1 VKEDGPMNGF
11 PLLSAIVFL
20 PFLGG
25 LLVLAWPARPT
36 LSRVLS
42 LVVTLADLVL
52 VLLLFFPAFRRPM
65 GPWFRVEDY
74 AWIPLVGIRY
84 TLAADGLSLMLLLL
98 TAFLGVLCV
107 LVSWKHIEERV
118 RSYHFFLLSTLTGIL
133 GVFVA
138 TDLFLFY
145 LFWEV
150 QIIPMFFLVGIWGH
164 EQRTRTTVKFI
175 LFTLAGSLF
184 MLIAL
189 IGLYVVHGRQTG
201 QYTFDL
207 ASLIETS
214 LTPGVQGWLYAAFML
229 SFGIKIP
236 LIPVHTWLPDT
247 HTQAPTAG
255 SVILAGLLLKTGA
268 YAVFRFAFP
277 LFPVAFR
284 VSVPVLVVLG
294 LIALFYASWIAFSQ
308 VDMKRLIAYSSIAH
322 MGLVVLGF
330 AVLTSITLSGSLLQ
344 MINHGVS
351 TSALFILVGML
362 GERIH
367 SRHFK
372 DFGGLWKKMP
382 VFSAFFLFFS
392 MAALGL
398 PGLNNFVGE
407 ILILIGTYRVNP
419 MAAAFGFGGLLF
431 GVIYVLRMVQDA
443 LFGELRGEV
452 AALRDLDSREIVILS
467 ALALSV
473 LFLGLWPKPVLGL
486 FQEPVNGLIRMMLTP
501 GAS

>member
-1 VKEDGPMNGF
+1 MNGI
-11 PLLSAIVFL
+11 PLLSIIVFL
-20 PFLGG
+20 PLLGG
-25 LLVLAWPARPT
+25 LFVLAWPGRPG
-36 LSRVLS
+36 LCRVLS
-42 LVVTLADLVL
+42 LVVTLVDLLLVL
-52 VLLLFFPAFRRPM
+52 ILFFPCARSAS
-65 GPWFRVEDY
+65 GPWLRVEDY
-74 AWIPLVGIRY
+74 AWIPLVGVRY

-98 TAFLGVLCV
+98 AAFLGVLCV
-107 LVSWKHIEERV
+107 LVSWKQIDEKV
-118 RSYHFFLLSTLTGIL
+118 SSFHFFLLFTLTGIM

-164 EQRTRTTVKFI
+164 EERTRTTMKFI
-175 LFTLAGSLF
+175 LFSMAGSLF
-184 MLIAL
+184 MLIAI

-201 QYTFDL
+201 TYTFDL
-207 ASLIETS
+207 TSLIQTS
-214 LTPGVQGWLYAAFML
+214 LSGGVQGWLYAAFML

-236 LIPVHTWLPDT
+236 MVPVHTWLPDT

-268 YAVFRFAFP
+268 YGVFRFAFP

-284 VSVPVLVVLG
+284 ASVPVLVALG
-294 LIALFYASWIAFSQ
+294 LIGLFYASWIALSQ
-308 VDMKRLIAYSSIAH
+308 VDIKRLVAYSSIGH
-322 MGLVVLGF
+322 MGLVVLGLG
-330 AVLTSITLSGSLLQ
+330 VLNSITLSGSLLQ

-362 GERIH
+362 DERIH
-367 SRHFK
+367 SRQFK
-372 DFGGLWKKMP
+372 DFGGLWRKMP

-407 ILILIGTYRVNP
+407 ILILIGTYRVSP
-419 MAAAFGFGGLLF
+419 VAAGFGFGGLVL
-431 GVIYVLRMVQDA
+431 GVIYVLRMVQDS
-443 LFGELRGEV
+443 LFGEFRGEES
-452 AALRDLDSREIVILS
+452 ALRDVDSREVVILG

-486 FQEPVNGLIRMMLTP
+486 FQEPVNGLIKMMMSH
-501 GAS
+501 GAH

>member
-1 VKEDGPMNGF
+1 MDGF

-20 PFLGG
+20 PLLGG
-25 LLVLAWPARPT
+25 IFVLARPGR
-36 LSRVLS
+36 SRLCRMTS
-42 LVVTLADLVL
+42 LGVMLADLGL
-52 VLLLFFPAFRRPM
+52 VLLLFIPGFRSGT

-74 AWIPLVGIRY
+74 PWIPSVGIRY

-98 TAFLGVLCV
+98 AAFLGVLCV
-107 LVSWKHIEERV
+107 LVSWKQIDENV
-118 RSYHFFLLSTLTGIL
+118 SSYHFFLLFTLTGIL

-164 EQRTRTTVKFI
+164 EGRTRTTMKFI
-175 LFTLAGSLF
+175 LFTMAGSLF
-184 MLIAL
+184 MLIAV

-201 QYTFDL
+201 VYTFDL
-207 ASLIETS
+207 VRLLETS
-214 LTPGVQGWLYAAFML
+214 LSGGVQGWLYAAFML
-229 SFGIKIP
+229 AFGIKIP
-236 LIPVHTWLPDT
+236 MVPVHTWLPDT

-255 SVILAGLLLKTGA
+255 SVILAGLLLKTGVF
-268 YAVFRFAFP
+268 AVFRFAFP

-284 VSVPVLVVLG
+284 ASAPVLIVLG
-294 LIALFYASWIAFSQ
+294 LAGLFYASWIALSQ
-308 VDMKRLIAYSSIAH
+308 VDMKRLVAYSSVGH
-322 MGLVVLGF
+322 MGLVVLGL
-330 AVLTSITLSGSLLQ
+330 AVLTSITLSGALLQ

-367 SRHFK
+367 SRQFK

-392 MAALGL
+392 MATLGL

-419 MAAAFGFGGLLF
+419 VAAAFGFAGLLF

-443 LFGELRGEV
+443 LFGEFRGEES
-452 AALRDLDSREIVILS
+452 ALQDLDLREIVILGS
-467 ALALSV
+467 MVLAV
-473 LFLGLWPKPVLGL
+473 LFLGLWPNPVLGL
-486 FQEPVNGLIRMMLTP
+486 FEEPVNGLIRGVMP
-501 GAS
+501 HGAP

>member
-1 VKEDGPMNGF
+1 MNTI
-11 PLLSAIVFL
+11 PLLSIIVFL
-20 PFLGG
+20 PLLGG
-25 LLVLAWPARPT
+25 LFVLAWPQSPR
-36 LSRVLS
+36 SCRVLS
-42 LVVTLADLVL
+42 LGVTLADLVL
-52 VLLLFFPAFRRPM
+52 VLLFFLPGARRAG

-74 AWIPLVGIRY
+74 AWIPSVGIRY

-98 TAFLGVLCV
+98 TTFLGVLCV
-107 LVSWKHIEERV
+107 LVSWKHIEEKV
-118 RSYHFFLLSTLTGIL
+118 TSYHFFLLVTLTGIL

-164 EQRTRTTVKFI
+164 EQRTRTTMKFI
-175 LFTLAGSLF
+175 LFTMAGSLF
-184 MLIAL
+184 MLIAV

-201 QYTFDL
+201 TYTFDL
-207 ASLIETS
+207 VQLMKTS
-214 LTPGVQGWLYAAFML
+214 LSGGVQGWLYAAFMFA
-229 SFGIKIP
+229 FGIKIP
-236 LIPVHTWLPDT
+236 VVPVHTWLPDA

-277 LFPVAFR
+277 LFPLAFR
-284 VSVPVLVVLG
+284 ASIPVLIVLG
-294 LIALFYASWIAFSQ
+294 LAGLFYASWIALSQ
-308 VDMKRLIAYSSIAH
+308 VDMKRLIAYSSIGH

-330 AVLTSITLSGSLLQ
+330 AVLSSISLSGSLLQ

-362 GERIH
+362 GERID
-367 SRHFK
+367 SRQFK
-372 DFGGLWKKMP
+372 DFGGLWKTMP

-407 ILILIGTYRVNP
+407 ILILIGTYRVKP
-419 MAAAFGFGGLLF
+419 IAAVFGFAGLLF

-443 LFGELRGEV
+443 LFGELRGERS
-452 AALRDLDSREIVILS
+452 ALRDLDSREIVILA

-473 LFLGLWPKPVLGL
+473 LFLGLFPKPVLGL
-486 FQEPVNGLIRMMLTP
+486 FEEPINGLIKVVMP
-501 GAS
+501 HGA

>member
-1 VKEDGPMNGF
+1 MNGF
-11 PLLSAIVFL
+11 PILSAIVFL
-20 PFLGG
+20 PLLGA
-25 LLVLAWPARPT
+25 LFVLAWPDRPR
-36 LSRVLS
+36 LCRVLS
-42 LVVTLADLVL
+42 LFVTLGDLVL
-52 VLLLFFPAFRRPM
+52 VLVLLFPGVRNAT

-74 AWIPLVGIRY
+74 TWIPSVGIRY

-107 LVSWKHIEERV
+107 LVSWKHIDQKV
-118 RSYHFFLLSTLTGIL
+118 SAYHFFLLFTLTGIL

-145 LFWEV
+145 LFWEI

-164 EQRTRTTVKFI
+164 EGRTRTTMKFI
-175 LFTLAGSLF
+175 LFTMAGSLF
-184 MLIAL
+184 MLIAV

-201 QYTFDL
+201 TYTFGL
-207 ASLIETS
+207 SHLLGTS
-214 LTPGVQGWLYAAFML
+214 LSVEVQGWLYAAFML

-236 LIPVHTWLPDT
+236 MVPVHTWLPDT

-255 SVILAGLLLKTGA
+255 SVILAGLLLKTGT

-277 LFPVAFR
+277 LFPLAFR
-284 VSVPVLVVLG
+284 ASVPVLIVLG
-294 LIALFYASWIAFSQ
+294 LVALFYASWIALSQ
-308 VDMKRLIAYSSIAH
+308 IDMKRLVAYSSIGH
-322 MGLVVLGF
+322 MGLVVLGL
-330 AVLTSITLSGSLLQ
+330 AVFNSITLSGSLLQ

-362 GERIH
+362 NERIH
-367 SRHFK
+367 SRQFR
-372 DFGGLWKKMP
+372 DFGGLWRKMP

-407 ILILIGTYRVNP
+407 ILILIGTYKVNP
-419 MAAAFGFGGLLF
+419 VAAAFGFTGLLF

-443 LFGELRGEV
+443 LFGKSRGEESR
-452 AALRDLDSREIVILS
+452 LRDLDSREIVILGV
-467 ALALSV
+467 LALGV
-473 LFLGLWPKPVLGL
+473 LFLGLWPKPILDL
-486 FQEPVNGLIRMMLTP
+486 FEGPVNGLILIVHR
-501 GAS
+501 

>member
-1 VKEDGPMNGF
+1 L
-11 PLLSAIVFL
+11 PL
-20 PFLGG
+20 LGG
-25 LLVLAWPARPT
+25 LFVLAWPRRPS
-36 LSRVLS
+36 LCRVFS
-42 LVVTLADLVL
+42 LAVTLADLAL
-52 VLLLFFPAFRRPM
+52 VLLLFIPGLRSSV

-74 AWIPLVGIRY
+74 AWVPSVGIRY

-98 TAFLGVLCV
+98 TTFLGVLCV
-107 LVSWKHIEERV
+107 LVSWKHIEEKV
-118 RSYHFFLLSTLTGIL
+118 TSYHFFLLSTLTGIL

-164 EQRTRTTVKFI
+164 EQRTRTAMKFI
-175 LFTLAGSLF
+175 LFTMAGSLF
-184 MLIAL
+184 MLIAI

-201 QYTFDL
+201 IYTFDL
-207 ASLIETS
+207 SSLIGTS
-214 LTPGVQGWLYAAFML
+214 LPGGVQGWLYAAFML

-236 LIPVHTWLPDT
+236 MVPVHTWLPDT

-255 SVILAGLLLKTGA
+255 SVILAGLLLKTGS

-284 VSVPVLVVLG
+284 ASVPLLVVLG
-294 LIALFYASWIAFSQ
+294 LIALFYASWIALSQ
-308 VDMKRLIAYSSIAH
+308 VDVKRLIAYSSIAH
-322 MGLVVLGF
+322 MGLVVLGL
-330 AVLTSITLSGSLLQ
+330 AVLNSISLSGSLLQ

-367 SRHFK
+367 SRQFK
-372 DFGGLWKKMP
+372 DFGGLWRKMP

-419 MAAAFGFGGLLF
+419 VAAAFGFAGLLF

-443 LFGELRGEV
+443 LFGEITGEE
-452 AALRDLDSREIVILS
+452 ASLRDIDSREVVILAS
-467 ALALSV
+467 LALAV
-473 LFLGLWPKPVLGL
+473 LFLGLWPEPVLGL
-486 FQEPVNGLIRMMLTP
+486 FEEPVNGLIKVMMPP
-501 GAS
+501 GVS

>member
-1 VKEDGPMNGF
+1 MNTI
-11 PLLSAIVFL
+11 PLLSIIVFL
-20 PFLGG
+20 PLLGG
-25 LLVLAWPARPT
+25 LFVLAWPQPPR
-36 LSRVLS
+36 LCRVLS
-42 LVVTLADLVL
+42 LVVTLADLAL
-52 VLLLFFPAFRRPM
+52 VLLLLIPGASTAG

-74 AWIPLVGIRY
+74 AWIPSVGIRY
-84 TLAADGLSLMLLLL
+84 TLAADGLSLILLLL
-98 TAFLGVLCV
+98 TTFLGVLCV
-107 LVSWKHIEERV
+107 LVSWKHIEEKV
-118 RSYHFFLLSTLTGIL
+118 SAYHFFLLVTLTGIL

-164 EQRTRTTVKFI
+164 EQRTRTTMKFI
-175 LFTLAGSLF
+175 LFTMAGSLF
-184 MLIAL
+184 MLIAI

-201 QYTFDL
+201 TYTFDL
-207 ASLIETS
+207 AQLMKTS
-214 LTPGVQGWLYAAFML
+214 LSGGIQGWLYAAFML
-229 SFGIKIP
+229 AFGIKIP
-236 LIPVHTWLPDT
+236 LVPVHTWLPDA

-277 LFPVAFR
+277 LFPLAFR
-284 VSVPVLVVLG
+284 ASVPVLIALG
-294 LIALFYASWIAFSQ
+294 LAGLFYASWIALSQ
-308 VDMKRLIAYSSIAH
+308 VDMKRLVAYSSIGH

-330 AVLTSITLSGSLLQ
+330 AVLSSISLSGSLLQ

-362 GERIH
+362 GERID
-367 SRHFK
+367 SRRFK

-407 ILILIGTYRVNP
+407 ILILIGTYRVKP
-419 MAAAFGFGGLLF
+419 VAAVFGFGGLLF
-431 GVIYVLRMVQDA
+431 GVIYVLRMVQDV
-443 LFGELRGEV
+443 LFGEFRGEPS
-452 AALRDLDSREIVILS
+452 ALRDLDSREIVILA
-467 ALALSV
+467 ALALGV
-473 LFLGLWPKPVLGL
+473 FFLGLFPKPVLGL
-486 FQEPVNGLIRMMLTP
+486 FEEPINGLIKAVMP
-501 GAS
+501 HGA

>member
-1 VKEDGPMNGF
+1 MNGI

-20 PFLGG
+20 PLLGG
-25 LLVLAWPARPT
+25 LFVLAWPGRPRM
-36 LSRVLS
+36 SRVLS

-52 VLLLFFPAFRRPM
+52 VLILFLPGVRSAT

-74 AWIPLVGIRY
+74 AWIPSVGIRY

-107 LVSWKHIEERV
+107 LMSWKHIDEKV
-118 RSYHFFLLSTLTGIL
+118 SSYHFFLLLTLTGIL

-164 EQRTRTTVKFI
+164 EERTRTTMKFI
-175 LFTLAGSLF
+175 LFTMAGSLF
-184 MLIAL
+184 MLIAI

-201 QYTFDL
+201 HYTFAL
-207 ASLIETS
+207 ASLIETT
-214 LTPGVQGWLYAAFML
+214 LPGGVQGWLYGAFML

-236 LIPVHTWLPDT
+236 IVPVHTWLPDT

-268 YAVFRFAFP
+268 YALFRFAFP
-277 LFPVAFR
+277 LFPDAFR
-284 VSVPVLVVLG
+284 ASVPLLIVLG
-294 LIALFYASWIAFSQ
+294 LIALFYASWIALSQ
-308 VDMKRLIAYSSIAH
+308 VDIKRLIAYSSIGH
-322 MGLVVLGF
+322 MGLVVLGL
-330 AVLTSITLSGSLLQ
+330 AVLNSITLSGSLLQ

-351 TSALFILVGML
+351 TSALFILAGML
-362 GERIH
+362 SQRIH

-372 DFGGLWKKMP
+372 DFGGLWRKMP

-419 MAAAFGFGGLLF
+419 VAAAFGFAGLLF
-431 GVIYVLRMVQDA
+431 GVIYILRMVQDA
-443 LFGELRGEV
+443 LFGELKGEES
-452 AALRDLDSREIVILS
+452 ALRDVDSREVVILG

-486 FQEPVNGLIRMMLTP
+486 FQEPVNGLIKMMMSH
-501 GAS
+501 GAY